1 MFNKEIG
8 VCMIL
13 IGDKL
18 IPFDNIYNISSIED
32 IKNTKANSV
41 VSFRYNEKLL
51 TYASSNEL
59 NYAVIISSIKEAIY
73 ANSLNALYIIC
84 DKELSVSVQ
93 KIADNYMFDSKILA
107 IIDSNNE
114 IEEIALNEIDG
125 IIYKEMIN

>member
-1 MFNKEIG
+1 
-8 VCMIL
+8 MIL

-18 IPFDNIYNISSIED
+18 IPFDDIYDISSIED

>member
-1 MFNKEIG
+1 
-8 VCMIL
+8 MIL

-18 IPFDNIYNISSIED
+18 IPFDDIYDISSIED

-51 TYASSNEL
+51 TYVSSNEL